1 MIYCWKVCRE
11 KADLLSRII
20 EINHNWKMDCS
31 HQTWIHCDKL
41 WWNFFLCNC
50 FIGWSLVVVDKTC
63 GITSCGVW
71 CLKQKIGFDPR
82 FSTFHP
88 RFPAKR
94 TNIKRDLTRPHQALA
109 QMYKR
114 QTEQQKIRHGNKFH
128 LFCKG
133 DRQYKLYWAGKICL
147 FLFP

>member
-71 CLKQKIGFDPR
+71 CLEQKIGFDPR
-82 FSTFHP
+82 FFTFEL

-94 TNIKRDLTRPHQALA
+94 TNIKRDLTRPQGLYT
-109 QMYKR
+109 QLYKR
-114 QTEQQKIRHGNKFH
+114 QKKSKKSDPATNFIPFAR
-128 LFCKG
+128 
-133 DRQYKLYWAGKICL
+133 GKSNTNFTGLEKSVL